1 MSKEYLSTY
10 LNDHL
15 AGAVMA
21 TEILDQLATEAP
33 DLKPTLLEVKDEIE
47 ADRRQLVDLMKR
59 LEISES
65 RVRRA
70 GAWFAEQVAEAK
82 FQMDDQS
89 GGLLDRLERLEALVL
104 GIEGKL
110 RLWRALDAASKTTP
124 ALKGLDY
131 PQLAQR
137 AVEQRDRI
145 EVLRVNTATSA
156 LSLAE

>member
-1 MSKEYLSTY
+1 MSKEHLSTY

-15 AGAVMA
+15 AGATMA
-21 TEILDQLATEAP
+21 LEILDQLSIEAP
-33 DLKPTLLEVKDEIE
+33 DLKPLLTETKTDIE
-47 ADRRQLVDLMKR
+47 ADREQLIGLMKR
-59 LEISES
+59 LDIPQS

-110 RLWRALDAASKTTP
+110 RLWRALEAS
-124 ALKGLDY
+124 AGNDQLGGLDY
-131 PQLAQR
+131 TQLANR
-137 AVEQRDRI
+137 AMEQRDRI
-145 EVLRVNTATSA
+145 ETLRVQTARSA
-156 LSLAE
+156 LTLAA

>member
-15 AGAVMA
+15 TGAVMA
-21 TEILDQLATEAP
+21 IEILDQLAIEAP
-33 DLKPTLLEVKDEIE
+33 DLSPILTETKKDIE
-47 ADRRQLVDLMKR
+47 ADREQLMDLMKR
-59 LEISES
+59 LDISPS

-110 RLWRALDAASKTTP
+110 RLWRALDAASC
-124 ALKGLDY
+124 ANHELKGLDY
-131 PQLAQR
+131 TQLAER
-137 AVEQRDRI
+137 AVQQRDRI
-145 EVLRVNTATSA
+145 EALRVQTATSA
-156 LSLAE
+156 LSLAA